1 MEGVYLNTMKA
12 IYDKPT
18 ANFLVN
24 DEKRKAFLL
33 RTGARQGCTFSPLLL
48 SIVLKVVTRTIKGGK
63 KKEKA
68 SISEKKQNFLC
79 LQDDMILYVE
89 NCKDFIKKSA
99 RINK

>member
-1 MEGVYLNTMKA
+1 MEGVYLSTMKA

-24 DEKRKAFLL
+24 DEKLKAFLL

-63 KKEKA
+63 KKERKGIYIRKETKF
-68 SISEKKQNFLC
+68 SLF
-79 LQDDMILYVE
+79 
-89 NCKDFIKKSA
+89 A
-99 RINK
+99 R